1 MTVRNTRM
9 LSVNGSAEKRL
20 LPVGNGLATAMRRA
34 LQCVVTCDNIAAEIL
49 DDKNNS
55 TGFLDQRR
63 KEGL

>member
-1 MTVRNTRM
+1 MKTSLEILRLYPEHDYT
-9 LSVNGSAEKRL
+9 LNGAF
-20 LPVGNGLATAMRRA
+20 GLAIAMRRD
-34 LQCVVTCDNIAAEIL
+34 LQRVVKCDNMAAEVL